1 MADKADKTAQLG
13 SAPVGP
19 LFLRLAL
26 PAVLAQMVTMANN
39 IVDRIWVGHIPGDGL
54 LALGAVG
61 VGLPIVHLFISFT
74 LMIAA
79 GMAPEL
85 SILLGKGRRDEAGRV
100 SGACFTLALGVN
112 LLVAVGLSIFAD
124 PLLLSFGAGEAS
136 LPFARSYLRTL
147 AWGAPISNILL
158 VLIMWLNAQGYVSE
172 GVKLSIL
179 SVLVNAVLDPVLIF
193 ALGLG
198 VTGAALATNAGA
210 AVALAWGAR
219 FAYREG
225 RLVRFGFA
233 DLGFLPRYWM
243 PSVLLGL
250 STFLNVA
257 LDALAQLFFNM
268 GLQRYGGDQA
278 VAAMAM
284 LSLPM
289 LVVVFFTMGLS
300 MGAQPIVSF
309 NYGRGEIG
317 RVRSANRWFLSVAF
331 AFSFL
336 FWAVAMVSPDALW
349 GLFSDDAALLA
360 YTTDHTRLFYAAM
373 LLNGVQLAYLY
384 IIKFLGMVKMS
395 LVLSVVRRLFLMLP
409 LIFVFPAVLGCDKV
423 NAVLLA
429 SPVSDAVACL
439 VAAIAYL
446 RVMRSMIAKGVK

>member
-112 LLVAVGLSIFAD
+112 LLVAVGLWISAD

-243 PSVLLGL
+243 PSVMLGL

-289 LVVVFFTMGLS
+289 LVVVFFAMGLS

-309 NYGRGEIG
+309 NYGRGETG

-336 FWAVAMVSPDALW
+336 FWAVAMACPGAFW

-395 LVLSVVRRLFLMLP
+395 LVLSVVRRLLLMLP
-409 LIFVFPAVLGCDKV
+409 LIFVFPAVLDCDKV

-439 VAAIAYL
+439 VAAVAYL
-446 RVMRSMIAKGVK
+446 QVMRSVIAKGVK

>member
-1 MADKADKTAQLG
+1 MADKADKTARLG

-112 LLVAVGLSIFAD
+112 LLVAVGLWVLAD

-147 AWGAPISNILL
+147 AWGAPISNMLL

-179 SVLVNAVLDPVLIF
+179 SVLVNAALDPVLIF

-243 PSVLLGL
+243 PSVMLGL
-250 STFLNVA
+250 STFLTVA

-336 FWAVAMVSPDALW
+336 FWAVAMVSPGAFW
-349 GLFSDDAALLA
+349 GLFSDDAVLLA

-395 LVLSVVRRLFLMLP
+395 LVLSVVRRLLLMLP